1 MGIPGQLTSL
11 NMVAR
16 PRVTSVSNRPKQ
28 ASFDSAVL
36 TLWVVQEFP
45 EIQESIFKGHTARVT
60 ALFNGDRSFPAAGP
74 RICNSLP
81 PELRRPDTELGE
93 FRRLLKTFLFA

>member
-1 MGIPGQLTSL
+1 
-11 NMVAR
+11 MVAR

-81 PELRRPDTELGE
+81 VASIMGRNGAACANG
-93 FRRLLKTFLFA
+93 KVGGIFLVGGGFWAFEKS